1 MARLQQRL
9 DSQSSVMLSFFLFL
23 TIKWVT
29 AATPKDDFCRRFEH
43 QSTVIDD
50 KLYIDGGTVNYK
62 DFPSSRENHDNTWL
76 GYHDLNDLVSIK
88 GELWPNFKIGLS
100 KNDRYQLLSSRP

>member
-1 MARLQQRL
+1 
-9 DSQSSVMLSFFLFL
+9 MLSLLLFL
-23 TIKWVT
+23 MINRIT

-62 DFPSSRENHDNTWL
+62 DFPSSHENHD
-76 GYHDLNDLVSIK
+76 
-88 GELWPNFKIGLS
+88 S
-100 KNDRYQLLSSRP
+100 KLKFYCAGHYNLPQHKDPVI